1 MMTSSNWRLWQLHW
15 LLCVLLLLLLLLS
28 CCCCC
33 CSGSVQQVHS
43 HFAFFAQRQCGF
55 QLLELISDTCPR
67 HCSRCGATPP
77 IVVAAGAVAAAAV
90 FSL

>member
-1 MMTSSNWRLWQLHW
+1 
-15 LLCVLLLLLLLLS
+15 LLVLLLL
-28 CCCCC
+28 C
-33 CSGSVQQVHS
+33 
-43 HFAFFAQRQCGF
+43 

-90 FSL
+90 LGLLLLSCCCCC